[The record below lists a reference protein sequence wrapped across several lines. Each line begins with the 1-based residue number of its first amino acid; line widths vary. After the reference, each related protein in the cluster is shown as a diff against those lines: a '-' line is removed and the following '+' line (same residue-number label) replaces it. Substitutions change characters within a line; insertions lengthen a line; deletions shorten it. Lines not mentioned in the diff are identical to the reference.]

1 MSSDQEAFRDRVRAV
16 IAEHAPAGFQ
26 GVGALDPGE
35 VDAFLEGWR
44 KVLYDNGLL
53 GITWPVEY
61 GGAGR
66 SIQDA
71 IAAAEELTL
80 AGLPLGVQTDG
91 FGMRLLGNT
100 LLHWGTDEQKAH
112 YLPRIL
118 SGEDRWCQG
127 YSEPGAGSDLAGL
140 TTTAVL
146 DGDEWRVNGQKVW
159 TSAGHVADHIFVLC
173 RTNPDAP
180 KHKGISLLLMD
191 MRQPGVDVRPI
202 RMMSGGSDFNEVFF
216 TDARVPAGDVVGE
229 VDNGWAV
236 AMTVLGFE
244 RGENTATE
252 IIRFEAEC
260 DRLMALARER
270 GRDDDPVIRQRIARS
285 YTTVQIMRYL
295 GEQVK
300 ADLLA
305 GRAPGPGASINKLLW
320 SEHHQEITELAMDLL
335 GPDGLAPTGHAPLIV
350 FGPDDATAPNSSGS
364 WATIFLNA
372 RAGTIYAGTSEVQ
385 RTIVAERVLGLP
397 KEPR

>member
-1 MSSDQEAFRDRVRAV
+1 MSSPPEPFRDRVRAV
-16 IAEHAPAGFQ
+16 IAEHAPEGFR
-26 GVGALDPGE
+26 GLGSLDPE
-35 VDAFLEGWR
+35 EAEAFAERWR

-53 GITWPVEY
+53 GLTWPVEY
-61 GGAGR
+61 GGGGR
-66 SIQDA
+66 SIEDA
-71 IAAAEELTL
+71 IAAAEELTR
-80 AGLPLGVQTDG
+80 AGLPLGVATDG

-100 LLHWGTDEQKAH
+100 LLHWGSEVQKAH

-140 TTTAVL
+140 STTAVL

-173 RTNPDAP
+173 RTNLDAP

-191 MRQPGVDVRPI
+191 LRQPGVEVRPI

-216 TDARVPAGDVVGE
+216 TDARVPAGDVVGGI
-229 VDNGWAV
+229 DNGWSV
-236 AMTVLGFE
+236 AMTVLGYE

-252 IIRFEAEC
+252 VIRFEAEC
-260 DRLMALARER
+260 DRLLVLARER
-270 GRDDDPVIRQRIARS
+270 GRSQDPRIRQRLARS
-285 YTTVQIMRYL
+285 YTKVQIMRYL

-305 GRAPGPGASINKLLW
+305 GRTPGPGSSINKLFW
-320 SEHHQEITELAMDLL
+320 SEHHQEITELALDIL
-335 GPDGLAPTGHAPLIV
+335 GPDGVAPTGHAPLIV
-350 FGPDDATAPNSSGS
+350 FGPDEAKASNTTAS

>member
-1 MSSDQEAFRDRVRAV
+1 VHDGREPFRDHVRAV
-16 IAEHAPAGFQ
+16 IAEHAPEGFS
-26 GVGALDPGE
+26 GIGALDPA
-35 VDAFLEGWR
+35 DAGDFLEQWR

-61 GGAGR
+61 GGGGR
-66 SIQDA
+66 PIEDA
-71 IAAAEELTL
+71 IAAAEELTR

-100 LLHWGTDEQKAH
+100 LLHWGTEEQKAH
-112 YLPRIL
+112 HLPRIL
-118 SGEDRWCQG
+118 SGADRWCQG

-140 TTTAVL
+140 STTAVL

-191 MRQPGVDVRPI
+191 MRQPGVEVRPI
-202 RMMSGGSDFNEVFF
+202 RMLSGGSDFNEVFF
-216 TDARVPAGDVVGE
+216 TDARVRVGDVVGG

-236 AMTVLGFE
+236 AMTVLGYE

-260 DRLMALARER
+260 ERLIALARER
-270 GRDDDPVIRQRIARS
+270 GRDRDLLVRQRLARCH
-285 YTTVQIMRYL
+285 TKVQIMRYL

-305 GRAPGPGASINKLLW
+305 GRPPGPGSSINKLVW
-320 SEHHQEITELAMDLL
+320 SEYHQEATELAMDLL
-335 GPDGLAPTGHAPLIV
+335 GPDGLVPTGIAPLIV
-350 FGPDDATAPNSSGS
+350 FGPDDATAANTTAS

-372 RAGTIYAGTSEVQ
+372 RAGTIYAGSSEVQ
-385 RTIVAERVLGLP
+385 RNIVAERVLGLP
-397 KEPR
+397 KEP

>member
-1 MSSDQEAFRDRVRAV
+1 MSSEPESFRDRVRAI
-16 IAEHAPAGFQ
+16 IAEHAPQDFA
-26 GVGALDPGE
+26 GVGAVDPDE
-35 VDAFLEGWR
+35 LHEFLEGWR

-61 GGAGR
+61 GGGGR
-66 SIQDA
+66 SIEEA
-71 IAAAEELTL
+71 IVAAEELTR

-91 FGMRLLGNT
+91 FGMRLLGNS
-100 LLHWGTDEQKAH
+100 LLHWGTPEQKAH

-140 TTTAVL
+140 SKPAVL

-173 RTNPDAP
+173 RTDPDAP
-180 KHKGISLLLMD
+180 KHRGISLLLMD
-191 MRQPGVDVRPI
+191 MRQPGVEVRPI
-202 RMMSGGSDFNEVFF
+202 RMLSGGSDFNEVFF

-236 AMTVLGFE
+236 AMTVLGYE

-260 DRLMALARER
+260 ERLIALAKER
-270 GRDDDPVIRQRIARS
+270 GRHRDLLVRQRLARCHMK
-285 YTTVQIMRYL
+285 VQIMRYL
-295 GEQVK
+295 GDQVK
-300 ADLLA
+300 DDLLA
-305 GRAPGPGASINKLLW
+305 GRPPGPGASINKLVW
-320 SEHHQEITELAMDLL
+320 SEYHQEATELAMDLL
-335 GPDGLAPTGHAPLIV
+335 GPDGLVPTGIAPLIV
-350 FGPDDATAPNSSGS
+350 FGPDDATAANTTAS

-385 RTIVAERVLGLP
+385 RTIIAERVLGLP